1 MGVPL
6 PSNFL
11 CGLRNIANVTVMN
24 APTHIPAGKLAIDR
38 DRHVVS
44 IHVSCESTAAALE
57 LYRDLIGRARETGG
71 LRLEIALQARETI
84 DA

>member
-1 MGVPL
+1 M
-6 PSNFL
+6 
-11 CGLRNIANVTVMN
+11 R

-44 IHVSCESTAAALE
+44 IHISCESTAAALE
-57 LYRDLIGRARETGG
+57 LYRGLIERARETGG
-71 LRLEIALQARETI
+71 LRLAVSLKARETI